1 MERRSWLWRKKSSDR
16 NSGDTESSGSL
27 SSHSERCSDEQ
38 EVSRASPNDAQSQME
53 SANMVVDASDE
64 TVKSLTEKL
73 SAALLN
79 ASAKEDLV
87 KQHARVAEE
96 AVSGWERAETEAIIL
111 KQHLEAVTQQNS
123 VLEDRVGH
131 LDDALKE
138 CVRQLRQAREDQEQ
152 KIHEALVERT
162 KVWDSIKFEL
172 ENRILELETQL
183 KASKG
188 DSPSMKAKLVSAE
201 QENAALKRQLIMC
214 TEELEVRSIER
225 DLSTQSAEIASKQ
238 HLDSIK
244 KLARLEAEC
253 RKLRALSRKA
263 SASWQTPPAAIQEAD
278 YRSVTSLVFVDS
290 LADSQSDHGDRLL
303 AIENDLQDFH
313 GSSGK
318 PSSLELNE
326 KELSCS
332 DSWASA
338 LIAELDQFK
347 NEKVGTKN
355 FTVTAS
361 KNLYLMDDFLEM
373 EKLAASE
380 NGGLQNDL
388 RQEVG
393 DGGNEMLAQENGASC
408 LKEELEAL
416 QHRVSDLEEQVE
428 NLTAEKVGLET
439 TLAECQGRLEV
450 KSRRLMEV
458 EQTLLEIQQQ
468 LASAK
473 DANRRFEVD
482 FEAICVQ
489 KESVEMELKAANAS
503 INALKTNVDMLQA
516 KIEEER
522 TSSANVQVKCQE
534 LEEMLAKR
542 DLHYQEAE
550 RLKAANANHE
560 IKMRQEKELAV
571 AAGKLAEC
579 QKTIASLGRQL
590 KALANFD
597 QLMLETNMVD
607 PNQIGSPTIVSSA
620 LSEYSTNVHVVEPTA
635 SNRDGES
642 PSSTSSSSSSSLVNA
657 EKTKNGFGRFFPRN
671 LGSIQIESGPHQL
684 ELDSNDKT

>member
-1 MERRSWLWRKKSSDR
+1 MPGLLKK
-16 NSGDTESSGSL
+16 
-27 SSHSERCSDEQ
+27 
-38 EVSRASPNDAQSQME
+38 PF
-53 SANMVVDASDE
+53 
-64 TVKSLTEKL
+64 
-73 SAALLN
+73 
-79 ASAKEDLV
+79 
-87 KQHARVAEE
+87 
-96 AVSGWERAETEAIIL
+96 
-111 KQHLEAVTQQNS
+111 QHLEAVTQQNS

-152 KIHEALVERT
+152 KIYEALVERT
-162 KVWDSIKFEL
+162 EVWDSIKFEL

-244 KLARLEAEC
+244 KVARLEAEC

-278 YRSVTSLVFVDS
+278 HRSVTSLVFVDS

-439 TLAECQGRLEV
+439 SLAECQGRLEV

-489 KESVEMELKAANAS
+489 KETVEMELKTANAS

-550 RLKAANANHE
+550 RLKAANANYE

-579 QKTIASLGRQL
+579 QNTIASLGRQL

-607 PNQIGSPTIVSSA
+607 PNQIGSPTTVSTA

-671 LGSIQIESGPHQL
+671 LGSIQIESG
-684 ELDSNDKT
+684 NK